1 MTRHMDRLFPEVP
14 PLHIEDIP
22 PGGQV
27 GAMPLEELVAYLRDG
42 VALFLDTEEHG
53 SYEIDGYHGQ
63 FTFEIW
69 FDVEEGGED
78 LCIYSQSYPDFD
90 ALLTAESSRPAF
102 ALSAF
107 ELLN

>member
-1 MTRHMDRLFPEVP
+1 MTRHTDRLFPEVP

-22 PGGQV
+22 PGEQF
-27 GAMPLEELVAYLRDG
+27 GAMPLEELIAYMRDG
-42 VALFLDTEEHG
+42 VALFLDTDEHG
-53 SYEIDGYHGQ
+53 SYEIDCHHGQ

-78 LCIYSQSYPDFD
+78 MCIYSEPYSTFD

-102 ALSAF
+102 MLSAF